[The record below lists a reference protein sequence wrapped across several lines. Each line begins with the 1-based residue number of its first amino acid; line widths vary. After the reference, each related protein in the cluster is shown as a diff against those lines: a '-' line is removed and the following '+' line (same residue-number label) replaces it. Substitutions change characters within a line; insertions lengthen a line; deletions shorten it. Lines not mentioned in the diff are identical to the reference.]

1 MQLEGGGVYRGC
13 IDSRAVTFNYFGVG
27 GILDLRCVA
36 EVIQFE
42 DTDLNMRCRDILLF
56 GDVPI
61 TVYYRIFWRS
71 NMCK

>member
-1 MQLEGGGVYRGC
+1 MRLEGGGVYRGC
-13 IDSRAVTFNYFGVG
+13 IDSPEVTFNYFGVG
-27 GILDLRCVA
+27 GVLDLRCATV

-61 TVYYRIFWRS
+61 TGYFGDQHV
-71 NMCK
+71 